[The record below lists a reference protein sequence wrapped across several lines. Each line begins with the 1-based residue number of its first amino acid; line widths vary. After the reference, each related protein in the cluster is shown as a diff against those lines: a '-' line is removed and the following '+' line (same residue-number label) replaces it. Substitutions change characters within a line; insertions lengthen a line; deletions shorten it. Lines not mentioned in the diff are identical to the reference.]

1 MANIPGTPGDD
12 VLPGGAQNDTITG
25 ADGNDVLAGLD
36 GNDDLNGGP
45 GNDVMVGGRGT
56 DTVTGEAGNDVIV
69 WNNGDGSDLM
79 DGGADTDVQVVNGAL
94 ADADDFR
101 VDAGAGGAAV
111 FQRVNLVPFALTM
124 DAVETLDVRGLGGDD
139 RFIVGNLGG
148 TDLQQ
153 VAFRGG
159 AGNDWLHASAT
170 ATPLLAF
177 GEDGNDILYGGT
189 GDDFID
195 GGAGADYVVYGA
207 GGGRDTVVVDAA
219 DVVELRGLASA
230 VLTSAVEVSFGESS
244 LLLDFGGGDALT
256 LQWQPGAFA
265 AADFYAS
272 HVWAS

>member
-36 GNDDLNGGP
+36 GNDDLNGGV
-45 GNDVMVGGRGT
+45 GNDI
-56 DTVTGEAGNDVIV
+56 IV

-94 ADADDFR
+94 ADADEFR

-159 AGNDWLHASAT
+159 AGNDWLDASAT

-195 GGAGADYVVYGA
+195 GGAGADTIVYGA